1 MPKSFLF
8 AGGLLAGLA
17 ASGCTP
23 YAMPCGSPYGT
34 SYRYP
39 IMTPAYRPM
48 GDTYATPWGRWDRV
62 MLLPSDSMISVLTM
76 DGVRVGKLTRAD
88 GYGVQASVS
97 GMQAQIARADVMRID
112 LVDLPGSEVAAVAK
126 RTAGGA
132 ALGLGAAALVAGVL
146 GGDAWPP
153 PGALLRAGAATG
165 GVVGAQSA
173 LIDRQSRV
181 IYIAES
187 QPPLS
192 RYSGRPHESTR
203 PVRPLASYPAANWS
217 AIEELRAHTVVAVV
231 TTSGARHEGS
241 LIGVDETALG
251 IDFRGAELHIQ
262 RRSVLRVDV
271 LDEDSSLLRQASR

>member
-1 MPKSFLF
+1 MPKSCLF
-8 AGGLLAGLA
+8 AGALLAGLA

-23 YAMPCGSPYGT
+23 YATAYGSPYGPG
-34 SYRYP
+34 YRYA
-39 IMTPAYRPM
+39 IMAPAYPPM
-48 GDTYATPWGRWDRV
+48 GDAYANPRGRWDCV

-76 DGVRVGKLTRAD
+76 DGARVGKLTRAD
-88 GYGVQASVS
+88 GYGVQVNVS
-97 GMQAQIARADVMRID
+97 GMEEQIARADVMRID

-132 ALGLGAAALVAGVL
+132 ALGLGAAALIAGVL
-146 GGDAWPP
+146 GGEAWPP

-187 QPPLS
+187 QPPPS
-192 RYSGRPHESTR
+192 RYSAQPSEST
-203 PVRPLASYPAANWS
+203 RPLASYPAANWS

-231 TTSGARHEGS
+231 TRSGVRHEGC
-241 LIGVDETALG
+241 LVGVDGNALR
-251 IDFRGAELHIQ
+251 IDFRGAELRIQ
-262 RRSVLRVDV
+262 RSSVERVDV
-271 LDEDSSLLRQASR
+271 LDEDRSLLHQASR